1 MPIFALVLAMRE
13 IDCMV
18 LYKLSRLLLLPLVL
32 CLGKAAVALESYHA
46 TYDLQ
51 IRGVNA
57 GKVRHEAIFTGST
70 YRIDT
75 FARPAAAAKLLGYG
89 DIRETV
95 TGIIRKGDARPGHYR
110 RNMEGDA
117 SFQLEYSFVPEGH
130 QINANIAGNARTLVY
145 EGDLPLDILSMVVQ
159 TLLDVEKGKIR
170 NHYNLLNDD
179 HVRRYQVEAQA
190 DELWEGKIPA
200 KVFRQV
206 HGNRETRI
214 YLGENPLRLL
224 ALTQAKD
231 GKIRFSLKLADYRK
245 S

>member
-1 MPIFALVLAMRE
+1 
-13 IDCMV
+13 MV
-18 LYKLSRLLLLPLVL
+18 LCKLRRLLLPLLIL
-32 CLGKAAVALESYHA
+32 CLGNAFALENYHA

-57 GKVRHEAIFTGST
+57 GKVRHEAIFTGNT

-75 FARPAAAAKLLGYG
+75 FAKPAPAARLLGYG

-95 TGIIRKGDARPGHYR
+95 TGLIRKGDAHPERYR
-110 RNMEGDA
+110 RTMEGDA
-117 SFQLEYSFVPEGH
+117 NFQLEYAFMPAERRVD
-130 QINANIAGNARTLVY
+130 ANIAGNARTLVY
-145 EGDLPLDILSMVVQ
+145 EGDIPLDTLSMVVQ
-159 TLLDVEKGKIR
+159 TLLDVEQGKIR
-170 NHYNLLNDD
+170 KNYSLLNDEQ
-179 HVRRYQVEAQA
+179 VRRYQVEAQA
-190 DELWEGKIPA
+190 DELWEGKVPA

>member
-1 MPIFALVLAMRE
+1 MAL
-13 IDCMV
+13 C
-18 LYKLSRLLLLPLVL
+18 KLRRLLLPLFA
-32 CLGKAAVALESYHA
+32 LGLGNAFALDNYHA

-57 GKVRHEAIFTGST
+57 GKVRHEAIFTGNT

-75 FARPAAAAKLLGYG
+75 FAKPAPAAKLLGYG

-95 TGIIRKGDARPGHYR
+95 TGFIRKGDVQPERYR
-110 RNMEGDA
+110 RTMESDA
-117 SFQLEYSFVPEGH
+117 SFQLEYIFVPAERRVDV
-130 QINANIAGNARTLVY
+130 NIAGKAQALVY
-145 EGDLPLDILSMVVQ
+145 EGDVPLDTLSMVVQ
-159 TLLDVEKGKIR
+159 TLLDVEQGKIR
-170 NHYNLLNDD
+170 THYSLLNDEQ
-179 HVRRYQVEAQA
+179 VRRYQVEAQA

-200 KVFRQV
+200 RVFRQV

-224 ALTQAKD
+224 ALTQSKD